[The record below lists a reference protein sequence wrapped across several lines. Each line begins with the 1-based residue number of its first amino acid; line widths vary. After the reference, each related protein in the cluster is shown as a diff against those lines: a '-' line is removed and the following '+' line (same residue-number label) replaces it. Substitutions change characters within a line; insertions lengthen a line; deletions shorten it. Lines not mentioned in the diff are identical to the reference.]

1 MIVTKPRQL
10 ANIATAAIGMFV
22 SHASA
27 DEEAA
32 KACATSLTP
41 EARLV
46 FETVQANPQPTI
58 PLRRIL
64 ATEVEGLVSGGEL
77 SIFSARS
84 AATAAA
90 DCLRIARNCT
100 AEMC

>member
-1 MIVTKPRQL
+1 MPL
-10 ANIATAAIGMFV
+10 AIIAIAVMGLFV

-32 KACATSLTP
+32 KSCAASLAP

-46 FETVQANPQPTI
+46 FDTVRANPQPTI
-58 PLRRIL
+58 PLRRVL

-90 DCLRIARNCT
+90 DCLRIARDCT
-100 AEMC
+100 AEVC

>member
-1 MIVTKPRQL
+1 MIVTKPGRL
-10 ANIATAAIGMFV
+10 AIIAISVMRIFA

-27 DEEAA
+27 EEAA
-32 KACATSLTP
+32 ANTCAASLAP

-46 FETVQANPQPTI
+46 FDTVQANPQPTI
-58 PLRRIL
+58 PLRRVL

-90 DCLRIARNCT
+90 DCLRIARDCT